1 MKRSLILVTIFLLGI
16 AINAQTETAN
26 KNSTTSTTADT
37 SIRKKAFR
45 PTKTQITEAQAK
57 LKTSGTYAGEADGKY
72 NDDFRAGLKK
82 YQEANSLEKSGNLNE
97 ATLMK
102 MGIALTDSQK
112 GIETPADDSKPKR
125 IVFRASKDQIMQ
137 AQKNLKTTGSYAG
150 EADGKYND
158 DFRASIKEF
167 QGENGLKKSGSLNRA
182 TLEKMNISLTETQ
195 TAIPANPNDLAS
207 ANSTGETKK
216 RGAVFRATAEQI
228 TTVQQKL
235 KAANLYSGVED
246 GKFNDDFRASIKV
259 WQKQNGVKETG
270 TLNKETLEKMGIQLT
285 DRQKEM

>member
-1 MKRSLILVTIFLLGI
+1 MKKTLILVTILLLGM
-16 AINAQTETAN
+16 AINAQTETSV
-26 KNSTTSTTADT
+26 KNSNTSTTADT
-37 SIRKKAFR
+37 STRKKAFR
-45 PTKTQITEAQAK
+45 PTKTQITEAQTK

-82 YQEANSLEKSGNLNE
+82 YQEANGLEKSGTLNE
-97 ATLMK
+97 VTLTK

-112 GIETPADDSKPKR
+112 GIETPADPSKPKR
-125 IVFRASKDQIMQ
+125 VVFRANKDQIMQ
-137 AQKNLKTTGSYAG
+137 AQKILKTNGSYTGA
-150 EADGKYND
+150 ETGKYDD
-158 DFRASIKEF
+158 DFRAAIKEF
-167 QGENGLKKSGSLNRA
+167 QGGNGLKKSGSLNRA
-182 TLEKMNISLTETQ
+182 TLEKMNITLTEAQ
-195 TAIPANPNDLAS
+195 TAIPVNPNDL